1 MKLEELL
8 GERNLRATVEE
19 LLLPDTVRP
28 PKAKG
33 SDAIKVTGYIVH
45 GHWRRRWYPPP
56 RLMSKNGHK
65 KRYGP
70 E

>member
-8 GERNLRATVEE
+8 GERNLRAAVEE

-33 SDAIKVTGYIVH
+33 PDAIKVTGYIVH
-45 GHWRRRWYPPP
+45 GHWRRRWYPVANG
-56 RLMSKNGHK
+56 NGHHRK
-65 KRYGP
+65 KRYG